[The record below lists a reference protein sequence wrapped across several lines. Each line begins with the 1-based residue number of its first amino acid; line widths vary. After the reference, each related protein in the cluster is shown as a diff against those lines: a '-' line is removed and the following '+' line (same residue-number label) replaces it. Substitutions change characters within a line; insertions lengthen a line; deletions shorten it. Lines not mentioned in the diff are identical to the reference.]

1 MSNALFSR
9 VPHATNMST
18 TTAAFNVL
26 TADVKLLK
34 NLLEKG
40 TLKSTDLVNRY
51 LDQVEKHDGYLHA
64 MLSKPTRQSLQT
76 IASSLDEERKAGSIR
91 SPLHGIPI
99 IIKDNIATHPSLGMT
114 TTAGSF
120 ALLDSKP
127 RENAPVAQKV
137 D

>member
-1 MSNALFSR
+1 MLNILFSR
-9 VPHATNMST
+9 VPHATKMST

-51 LDQVEKHDGYLHA
+51 LDQIEKHDGYLHA

-76 IASSLDEERKAGSIR
+76 IASCLDEERKAGSIR
-91 SPLHGIPI
+91 SPLLGIPI
-99 IIKDNIATHPSLGMT
+99 IIK
-114 TTAGSF
+114 
-120 ALLDSKP
+120 
-127 RENAPVAQKV
+127 V
-137 D
+137 

>member
-1 MSNALFSR
+1 
-9 VPHATNMST
+9 MST

-51 LDQVEKHDGYLHA
+51 LDQIEKHDGYLHS

-99 IIKDNIATHPSLGMT
+99 IIK
-114 TTAGSF
+114 
-120 ALLDSKP
+120 
-127 RENAPVAQKV
+127 V
-137 D
+137 